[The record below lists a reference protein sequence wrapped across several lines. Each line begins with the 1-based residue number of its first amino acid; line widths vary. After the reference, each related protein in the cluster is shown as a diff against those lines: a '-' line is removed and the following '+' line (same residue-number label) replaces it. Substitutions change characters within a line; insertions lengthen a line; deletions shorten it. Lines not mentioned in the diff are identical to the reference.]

1 METTIKKRVK
11 GAIVEAIFK
20 SDKNCN
26 IRYYSAINAENYDPE
41 NVYTFE
47 INIRHGI
54 DQDPKELLETAI
66 KNFNN

>member
-11 GAIVEAIFK
+11 GSIVEAIFE

-26 IRYYSAINAENYDPE
+26 IRYYSAKNAENYDPE

-47 INIRHGI
+47 INIRHSE

-66 KNFNN
+66 NNFNS